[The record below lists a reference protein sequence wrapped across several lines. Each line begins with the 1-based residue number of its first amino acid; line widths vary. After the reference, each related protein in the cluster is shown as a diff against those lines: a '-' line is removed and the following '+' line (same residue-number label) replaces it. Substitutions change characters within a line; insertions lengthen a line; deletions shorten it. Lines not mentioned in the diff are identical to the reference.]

1 MAKLTDIDLK
11 GLNKKVDE
19 ISTKIDEI
27 KEDKSGKESMK
38 AEKRI
43 SSKVE
48 DIVNKFIDKET
59 ENMMMYMWC
68 CTVCDLKDELGGRNF
83 YMWSYDDCKWNI
95 KKLHKYLASRH
106 ADIKNRNLSIPTLS
120 YSDYEE
126 KEDLMKFMLSHT
138 EKITDEYNKL
148 AKQLVD
154 DGDMITYN
162 ELSSILYCQLS
173 REKEL
178 AKAIKELCYPE
189 KSVTI
194 TIEKSPFSLEPK
206 KITIE
211 GQGVD
216 VKSTY

>member
-27 KEDKSGKESMK
+27 KEEKSEKSEMK
-38 AEKRI
+38 ATKRI
-43 SSKVE
+43 SSKSE
-48 DIVNKFIDKET
+48 DIVNKFIDRET
-59 ENMMMYMWC
+59 ENMMMYIWC
-68 CTVCDLKDELGGRNF
+68 CTVCDLKDELNGRNF
-83 YMWSYDDCKWNI
+83 YMWAYDDCKWNI
-95 KKLHKYLASRH
+95 KKLHKYLVSRN
-106 ADIKNRNLSIPTLS
+106 ADIKNRNINMPTLS

-126 KEDLMKFMLSHT
+126 KEDLMRFMLKQT
-138 EKITDEYNKL
+138 EVITDEYNKL
-148 AKQLVD
+148 AKSLID
-154 DGDMITYN
+154 ESDMITYN
-162 ELSSILYCQLS
+162 EISSLLYCQLG

-178 AKAIKELCYPE
+178 IKALKEMCYSE

-211 GQGVD
+211 GPNVD